1 MSQPELLVEQ
11 LLMCTRVSTLELVL
25 QGLWGR
31 ISTLPPGAPLSPP
44 SLDALLRRYAAKAV
58 DVQVRVRDLAARRQP
73 TPTTPTKFT
82 PSDVPPTKEEWVGN
96 DEVRNGFWYSLVLI
110 TKSLFFQIS
119 FIQNCLVYQH
129 QFRGNRF
136 LDPFLIKFQT

>member
-1 MSQPELLVEQ
+1 
-11 LLMCTRVSTLELVL
+11 MCTRVSTLELVL

-31 ISTLPPGAPLSPP
+31 ISTLPPGTPLSPP

-96 DEVRNGFWYSLVLI
+96 DEVRNGFW
-110 TKSLFFQIS
+110 
-119 FIQNCLVYQH
+119 
-129 QFRGNRF
+129 
-136 LDPFLIKFQT
+136 